1 MTSSSGSAGDAFIM
15 IETAFE
21 RSARRTGIDFPY
33 VFSVLVLAAAYVG
46 AAKIGF
52 SLAFTT
58 KQITAV
64 WPPTGIAVA
73 ALLLFG
79 YRLWPGIYLGAFISN
94 ALTPEPILTAAGIAM
109 GNTLGPLLAVL
120 GLRRLFDFD
129 VAMERLRDVLGLVLV
144 GSALAMTITATNGVF
159 NLAIAGIIP
168 WSAYGSNW
176 WLWWV
181 GDTMGVLLVAPL
193 LLTWSSWDRGLI
205 HNRRDAFEIVLI
217 AAAVIATTWMLFV
230 RPIPVAYPLY
240 PFVIWTALRFGQ
252 RATSAAIVVISAI
265 AIWGTIHG
273 LGPFSPGSLDHR
285 LIMLVTFMAGLSVTG
300 LVLGAITAERRLAGE
315 QLEAAERRF
324 HVLAEIVPQIVWT
337 ADATGWIDWYNHRW
351 YEFTGQ
357 TPDEAAGWGWQTA
370 HHPEDFPRVM
380 QDWPRSIATGEP
392 FDMESRIRRKDSE
405 YRWFLLRAE
414 PWRDARGS
422 IERWYGTNTDID
434 DQKRTLQ
441 QTTRVAETL
450 QGAFLPGRL
459 PVRSDLR
466 FDALYLAAEREALIG
481 GDWYD
486 AFELPDGSVIVSI
499 GDVMGHG
506 VTAAVA
512 AARIRQGIFA
522 VALDTADPAVILA
535 KVNRMVM
542 LQENTVAS
550 ALVAI
555 IDPKLSKLRF
565 ASAGHPPP
573 IVATP
578 HAPGKSLPFGGLPLG
593 VAADLDLQNFEAD
606 LERGAAILF
615 YTDGVTEIRRNI
627 ESAETV
633 LRNEMTKLAGEYANP
648 RPAATIQRAVMGSDR
663 PTDDAVIMVLQMS
676 SVPAGARLNDADL
689 RKSWTF
695 HSSDAYSAHKS
706 RHELMAFIRGLLS
719 SEDDL
724 FRIELIIG
732 EILAN
737 TVKHAPGL
745 VTVDI
750 DWSGAQPA
758 LTIVDTGPGL
768 AKFSPALPN
777 DGLNEDGRGLFLI
790 GTLAHDVRVERMPD
804 AGTKMTVNFPVK
816 LNKAAGIQS
825 ARKDRDSS

>member
-1 MTSSSGSAGDAFIM
+1 MTA
-15 IETAFE
+15 TPTE
-21 RSARRTGIDFPY
+21 RSARKTGIDLPY
-33 VFSVLVLAAAYVG
+33 VLSILVLAALYVG
-46 AAKIGF
+46 AAKVGF
-52 SLAFTT
+52 SLAFAT

-73 ALLLFG
+73 ALLLLG
-79 YRLWPGIYLGAFISN
+79 YRVWPGIFLGAVIAN
-94 ALTPEPILTAAGIAM
+94 AMTHEPAYTAAGIAI
-109 GNTLGPLLAVL
+109 GNALAPLLAAA
-120 GLRRLFDFD
+120 GLKRLVEFD
-129 VAMERLRDVLGLVLV
+129 VAMERLRDVLGFVLV
-144 GSALAMTITATNGVF
+144 GSALAMTVSATNGVF
-159 NLAIAGIIP
+159 SLALAGIVP
-168 WSAYGSNW
+168 WSAFGSNW

-181 GDTMGVLLVAPL
+181 GDSMGVLLVAPL
-193 LLTWSSWDRGLI
+193 LLTWLSRKRAFILHW
-205 HNRRDAFEIVLI
+205 RDAIEIVAL
-217 AAAVIATTWMLFV
+217 AAAVIATTWLLFV
-230 RPIPVAYPLY
+230 RAIPFAYPLY
-240 PFVIWTALRFGQ
+240 PFVIWAALRFGQ
-252 RATSAAIVVISAI
+252 RATSAAVVVISSI

-273 LGPFSPGSLDHR
+273 LGPFSTGSPDHR

-315 QLEAAERRF
+315 QLEAAEHRF

-351 YEFTGQ
+351 YEYTGQ
-357 TPDEAAGWGWQTA
+357 SPDEAAGWGWQTA

-380 QDWPRSIATGEP
+380 QDWPRSIATGAP
-392 FDMESRIRRKDSE
+392 FDMESRIRRKDGE
-405 YRWFLLRAE
+405 FRWFLLRAE

-441 QTTRVAETL
+441 NTTRVAETL

-459 PVRSDLR
+459 PVRSDFR

-486 AFELPDGSVIVSI
+486 AFELPDGHVIVSI

-506 VTAAVA
+506 VSAAVA

-522 VALDTADPAVILA
+522 VALDTADPSAILA
-535 KVNRMVM
+535 KVNRMVT
-542 LQENTVAS
+542 LQGNSVAT

-555 IDPKLSKLRF
+555 IDPNLSKMRY

-573 IVATP
+573 ILATP
-578 HAPGKSLPFGGLPLG
+578 RAHAASLSFGGLPLG
-593 VAADLDLQNFEAD
+593 VTADLALENFDAE
-606 LERGAAILF
+606 LERGAVILF

-633 LRNEMTKLAGEYANP
+633 LMNELTKLVGDSDNP
-648 RPAATIQRAVMGSDR
+648 RPAAAIQRAVMGADR
-663 PTDDAVIMVLQMS
+663 PTDDAVIMVLQLS
-676 SVPAGARLNDADL
+676 SVVPGVRVDDAAL
-689 RKSWTF
+689 QKSWTF

-706 RHELMAFIRGLLS
+706 RHELMGFIRGLLS

-732 EILAN
+732 EVLAN

-758 LTIVDTGPGL
+758 LTIIDTGPGL
-768 AKFSPALPN
+768 VRFSPSLPS
-777 DGLNEDGRGLFLI
+777 DGLHEEGRGLFLI

-804 AGTKMTVNFPVK
+804 SGTKMTVDLPV
-816 LNKAAGIQS
+816 NWHQNAGAS
-825 ARKDRDSS
+825 PVRKERDPS

>member
-1 MTSSSGSAGDAFIM
+1 MMAS
-15 IETAFE
+15 AFE
-21 RSARRTGIDFPY
+21 RSARKTGIDLPY
-33 VFSVLVLAAAYVG
+33 VFLVLVLAAVYVG
-46 AAKIGF
+46 AAKVGF
-52 SLAFTT
+52 SLAFAT
-58 KQITAV
+58 KQVTAV
-64 WPPTGIAVA
+64 WPPTGIGVA
-73 ALLLFG
+73 ALLLLG
-79 YRLWPGIYLGAFISN
+79 YRMWPGIFLGAFISN
-94 ALTPEPILTAAGIAM
+94 AMSHEPLYTAAGIAV
-109 GNTLGPLLAVL
+109 GNTLGPLLATV
-120 GLRRLFDFD
+120 GLRRLVEFD

-144 GSALAMTITATNGVF
+144 GSALAMTVSATNGVI
-159 NLAIAGIIP
+159 NLAIAGIVP
-168 WSAYGSNW
+168 WSEFGSNW

-181 GDTMGVLLVAPL
+181 GDSMGVLLVAPV
-193 LLTWSSWDRGLI
+193 LLTWSTWKRGFVQSW
-205 HNRRDAFEIVLI
+205 RDAIEIVVL
-217 AAAVIATTWMLFV
+217 AAAVIATTWLLFV
-230 RPIPVAYPLY
+230 RATPVAYPLY
-240 PFVIWTALRFGQ
+240 PFVIWAALRFGQ
-252 RATSAAIVVISAI
+252 RATSTAVVVISSI

-273 LGPFSPGSLDHR
+273 LGPFSAGPLDHR

-300 LVLGAITAERRLAGE
+300 LVLGAITAERRVAGE

-337 ADATGWIDWYNHRW
+337 ADETGWIDWYNHRW
-351 YEFTGQ
+351 YEYTGQ

-380 QDWPRSIATGEP
+380 QDWPRSIATGAP
-392 FDMESRIRRKDSE
+392 FDMESRIRRKDGE

-422 IERWYGTNTDID
+422 VERWYGTNTDID

-466 FDALYLAAEREALIG
+466 FDALYLAAERDALIG

-486 AFELPDGSVIVSI
+486 AFELPDGHIIVSI

-506 VTAAVA
+506 VSAAVA

-522 VALDTADPAVILA
+522 VALDDADPSVILA

-542 LQENTVAS
+542 LQESAVAT

-555 IDPKLSKLRF
+555 IDPKLTKMRY

-573 IVATP
+573 IIATP
-578 HAPGKSLPFGGLPLG
+578 LAPGASLPFGGLPLG
-593 VAADLDLQNFEAD
+593 VTPDLDLQTFETGLA
-606 LERGAAILF
+606 RGAVILF

-633 LRNEMTKLAGEYANP
+633 LIDELTKLVGDNTTQ
-648 RPAATIQRAVMGSDR
+648 RPAAAIQRAVMGGDR
-663 PTDDAVIMVLQMS
+663 PADDAVIMVLQLS
-676 SVPAGARLNDADL
+676 PGSPGARPNDARL
-689 RKSWTF
+689 QKSWTF
-695 HSSDAYSAHKS
+695 HSSDAYSAHES
-706 RHELMAFIRGLLS
+706 RHELMGFIRGLLS

-768 AKFSPALPN
+768 ARFSPALPN
-777 DGLNEDGRGLFLI
+777 DGLTEDGRGLFLI

-804 AGTKMTVNFPVK
+804 AGTKMTVNLPINCPIGNQVWLHELK
-816 LNKAAGIQS
+816 GT
-825 ARKDRDSS
+825 RKSG

>member
-1 MTSSSGSAGDAFIM
+1 MT
-15 IETAFE
+15 ETAFE
-21 RSARRTGIDFPY
+21 RSARKTGIDLPY
-33 VFSVLVLAAAYVG
+33 VLSVVVLAAAYVA

-52 SLAFTT
+52 SLAFAT

-73 ALLLFG
+73 ALLIFG
-79 YRLWPGIYLGAFISN
+79 TRMWPGVFLGAFIAN
-94 ALTPEPILTAAGIAM
+94 ALTNEPLYTAAGIAV
-109 GNTLGPLLAVL
+109 GNTLGPTLAAL

-129 VAMERLRDVLGLVLV
+129 VTMERLRDVLSLLVV
-144 GSALAMTITATNGVF
+144 GSALAMTVTATNGVI
-159 NLAIAGIIP
+159 NLAIAGIVP

-181 GDTMGVLLVAPL
+181 GDSMGVLLVAPL
-193 LLTWSSWDRGLI
+193 LLTWSSWKRGVI
-205 HNRRDAFEIVLI
+205 RNGRDAIEIIVL
-217 AAAVIATTWMLFV
+217 AVAIVATTWLLFL
-230 RPIPVAYPLY
+230 RPVPVAYPLY
-240 PFVIWTALRFGQ
+240 PFVIWAALRFGQ
-252 RATSAAIVVISAI
+252 RATSAAIVVICAI
-265 AIWGTIHG
+265 AIWGTAHG
-273 LGPFSPGSLDHR
+273 LGPFSPGTPDHR

-315 QLEAAERRF
+315 QLEAAEHRF

-351 YEFTGQ
+351 YEYTGQ
-357 TPDEAAGWGWQTA
+357 IHDEAAGWGWQTA

-380 QDWPRSIATGEP
+380 QDWPRSIATGAP
-392 FDMESRIRRKDSE
+392 FDMESRIRRKDGE

-450 QGAFLPGRL
+450 QSAFLPGRL

-486 AFELPDGSVIVSI
+486 AFELPGGEIIVSI

-506 VTAAVA
+506 VSAAVA

-522 VALDTADPAVILA
+522 VALDTADPSAILA
-535 KVNRMVM
+535 KVNRMVT
-542 LQENTVAS
+542 LQENTVAT

-555 IDPKLSKLRF
+555 IDPKLSMLRY

-573 IVATP
+573 IMAS
-578 HAPGKSLPFGGLPLG
+578 PGLPAVSLSFGGLPLG
-593 VAADLDLQNFEAD
+593 VSADLELQNFEAG
-606 LERGAAILF
+606 LVRGAAILF

-627 ESAETV
+627 ESAETM
-633 LRNEMTKLAGEYANP
+633 LRSELTKLAGDGAST
-648 RPAATIQRAVMGSDR
+648 RPAATLQRAVMGSDR
-663 PTDDAVIMVLQMS
+663 PTDDAVIMVLQLS
-676 SVPAGARLNDADL
+676 PVKPGARVDDADL
-689 RKSWTF
+689 QKSWTF

-706 RHELMAFIRGLLS
+706 RHELMGFIRGLLS

-758 LTIVDTGPGL
+758 LTIVDSGPGL
-768 AKFSPALPN
+768 AKFSPALPD
-777 DGLNEDGRGLFLI
+777 DGLDEDGRGLFLI

-804 AGTKMTVNFPVK
+804 SGTKMTVNLPV
-816 LNKAAGIQS
+816 NWRHDAGES
-825 ARKDRDSS
+825 PARKDQASS

>member
-1 MTSSSGSAGDAFIM
+1 MSATA
-15 IETAFE
+15 IEQ
-21 RSARRTGIDFPY
+21 SARKTGIDLPY
-33 VFSVLVLAAAYVG
+33 VLMVLVLAAAYVG
-46 AAKIGF
+46 AAKVGF
-52 SLAFTT
+52 SLAFAT

-79 YRLWPGIYLGAFISN
+79 NRMWPGVFLGALISN
-94 ALTPEPILTAAGIAM
+94 AMTSEPAYTAAGIAV
-109 GNTLGPLLAVL
+109 GNTLGPIIAAA
-120 GLRRLFDFD
+120 GLRRFIDFDF
-129 VAMERLRDVLGLVLV
+129 AMERLRDVLGLVLV
-144 GSALAMTITATNGVF
+144 GSAFAMTVTATNGVL
-159 NLAIAGIIP
+159 NLAIAGIVP
-168 WSAYGSNW
+168 WSEYWQNW

-181 GDTMGVLLVAPL
+181 GDTMGVLLIAPL
-193 LLTWSSWDRGLI
+193 ILTWSTWKRGFVQSW
-205 HNRRDAFEIVLI
+205 RDALEIIVL
-217 AAAVIATTWMLFV
+217 AAAVIGTSWLLFV
-230 RPIPVAYPLY
+230 RPIPLAYPLY

-252 RATSAAIVVISAI
+252 RATSAAVVVISAI

-273 LGPFSPGSLDHR
+273 LGPFSAGSPDHR
-285 LIMLVTFMAGLSVTG
+285 LILLVTFMAGLSVTG

-315 QLEAAERRF
+315 QLEAAEHRF

-351 YEFTGQ
+351 YEFSGQ
-357 TPDEAAGWGWQTA
+357 SPDEAAGWGWQTA

-380 QDWPRSIATGEP
+380 QDWPRSIATGAQ
-392 FDMESRIRRKDSE
+392 FDLESRIRRKDGE
-405 YRWFLLRAE
+405 YRWFLMRAE

-486 AFELPDGSVIVSI
+486 AFELPDGRVIVSI

-506 VTAAVA
+506 VSAAVA

-522 VALDTADPAVILA
+522 VALDTADPSIILA

-542 LQENTVAS
+542 LQEGTVAT

-555 IDPKLSKLRF
+555 VDPALSTMRY

-573 IVATP
+573 ILATP
-578 HAPGKSLPFGGLPLG
+578 RTPAASLSFGGLPLG
-593 VAADLDLQNFEAD
+593 VAEDLELESFEAA
-606 LERGAAILF
+606 LGRGAAILF

-627 ESAETV
+627 ESAEAA
-633 LRNEMTKLAGEYANP
+633 LRNELTKLVAENASP
-648 RPAATIQRAVMGSDR
+648 MPAAAIQRAVMGIDR
-663 PTDDAVIMVLQMS
+663 PVDDAVIMVMQLS
-676 SVPAGARLNDADL
+676 PFPAGGDANDAAL
-689 RKSWTF
+689 RKTWTF

-706 RHELMAFIRGLLS
+706 RHELMGFIRGLLS
-719 SEDDL
+719 SEEDL

-750 DWSGAQPA
+750 DWSGTQPA

-768 AKFSPALPN
+768 ARFSPSLPN
-777 DGLNEDGRGLFLI
+777 DGLTEDGRGLFLI
-790 GTLAHDVRVERMPD
+790 GTLARDVRVERMPN
-804 AGTKMTVNFPVK
+804 AGTKMTVNFPVSW
-816 LNKAAGIQS
+816 NQNAGIS
-825 ARKDRDSS
+825 PARKDRDLA